1 MDDQFLNDPRRD
13 PSPEF
18 ARDLRQRLR
27 RDERAREDA
36 LPPARRGR
44 MLPPALAAAAALVVV
59 ALFVSPSVRASA
71 QAFLDL
77 FRVRNFTAVTFDA
90 ERMKQLDGKL
100 DFKAL
105 LSDRVQTVLEPG
117 PPRIY
122 LDVAKASQVTG
133 LTLRTPATLPTGLQL
148 DSVSVMGEGIARL
161 TVDVARLR
169 KVLDALELSDV
180 AVPRE
185 LDGKVVTI
193 RKPTIVAQHYLNGE
207 KRVEFMQSKSPEV
220 SLPAGTDLARLGE
233 IALRVLGT
241 SAADAARLARQID
254 WRTTLLVPV
263 PTDAGSFREI
273 TVHGQKGLLVT
284 RIQRETDGS
293 GRRRAGALVMWS
305 EGDMV
310 YALAGNLDS
319 DDLVLMANSTR

>member
-1 MDDQFLNDPRRD
+1 MPI
-13 PSPEF
+13 
-18 ARDLRQRLR
+18 
-27 RDERAREDA
+27 DA
-36 LPPARRGR
+36 NSLS
-44 MLPPALAAAAALVVV
+44 
-59 ALFVSPSVRASA
+59 LF
-71 QAFLDL
+71 
-77 FRVRNFTAVTFDA
+77 
-90 ERMKQLDGKL
+90 
-100 DFKAL
+100 
-105 LSDRVQTVLEPG
+105 QTVLEPG